1 MDDISM
7 PIVQPESQSHC
18 VQNQL
23 HTSDDANADHSP
35 HPAGSILHE
44 GAQNHPTEANSD
56 QPRTIWSNHNQ
67 CPAHTPSKRDGY
79 VQLVW
84 DINGSL
90 ISNPTPQSYRSDAPF
105 QYHPG
110 TRPDP
115 SSGAS
120 HTLDSSPGATVTLAQ
135 GTDKSGDNDRPHSG
149 SWTSGFQPQTNHH
162 DYAKKE
168 TYLPSPTDGFS
179 ASSSPAIVRIPDD
192 PDSSSGGEP
201 IATDVPA
208 ASNATQELAEANADS
223 DKGRVTT
230 DIVRPHVPPNVN
242 VGVLQQQGV
251 IPGVKRIGNA
261 HSALHHVQ
269 RSPQRSSRLAKPA
282 KLTSF
287 LKKNVSLASAIV
299 DVDADDTTNLVIE
312 EYLGDHTLTDISLSP
327 IKEFSEIDTLMSPE
341 ELGIDVA
348 PSLLIPSQPK
358 YFKVTPLPPYFLDL
372 QVKKEQKYPIQ
383 NVCTLGPGQVRKI
396 ETTVKVSERVLQRIA
411 TPGLKKGND
420 NPFAKPNK
428 DPTVLTVSYPKHP
441 YFKLAVI
448 DPIYSFPCLTNQ
460 QVYPAEH
467 AAQLMA
473 DNITIT
479 ELDAL
484 NECETYRWDVIF
496 SAPAHRLERISL
508 TTDGTG
514 KRFINLLAEDHII
527 RWQIVTPYDDP
538 AHAVHSPYTWN
549 THIYFASTDHPTYVQ
564 SYQIR

>member
-1 MDDISM
+1 M
-7 PIVQPESQSHC
+7 
-18 VQNQL
+18 
-23 HTSDDANADHSP
+23 
-35 HPAGSILHE
+35 
-44 GAQNHPTEANSD
+44 
-56 QPRTIWSNHNQ
+56 
-67 CPAHTPSKRDGY
+67 
-79 VQLVW
+79 
-84 DINGSL
+84 
-90 ISNPTPQSYRSDAPF
+90 
-105 QYHPG
+105 
-110 TRPDP
+110 
-115 SSGAS
+115 
-120 HTLDSSPGATVTLAQ
+120 
-135 GTDKSGDNDRPHSG
+135 
-149 SWTSGFQPQTNHH
+149 
-162 DYAKKE
+162 
-168 TYLPSPTDGFS
+168 
-179 ASSSPAIVRIPDD
+179 
-192 PDSSSGGEP
+192 
-201 IATDVPA
+201 
-208 ASNATQELAEANADS
+208 
-223 DKGRVTT
+223 
-230 DIVRPHVPPNVN
+230 
-242 VGVLQQQGV
+242 
-251 IPGVKRIGNA
+251 
-261 HSALHHVQ
+261 
-269 RSPQRSSRLAKPA
+269 
-282 KLTSF
+282 TSF

-327 IKEFSEIDTLMSPE
+327 IKEFSEIDTLISPDN
-341 ELGIDVA
+341 LGIDIA

-564 SYQIR
+564 SYHIR